1 MKRQVL
7 ALALLAIGLLA
18 STPVDKF
25 NHPTPVFGSGGPAQP
40 SPGRKVIFIQGIDSS
55 GLPSP
60 TNPDCQSQERNTQRL
75 WNVICSLREVLH
87 GVVLPEDIIWL
98 SYKSGDQGYYD
109 TENNTLPNDQ
119 WNDTCDGVATAA
131 EELDRLIRK
140 FPNTTF
146 DIVGHSL
153 GGLVAAYWVSGGAE
167 DQQWLSENP
176 PFLKNSIH
184 SIITL
189 DSPLNDTERGFFRV
203 TRCGVPFEDKEDV
216 LALEPLPGAIILECK
231 PHPDPDTEQS
241 WADLTG
247 CDPAV
252 TNKITD
258 ADATGSIIVTRFVDI

>member
-87 GVVLPEDIIWL
+87 GAILPEDIIWL

-109 TENNTLPNDQ
+109 TENYTLPNYQ

-153 GGLVAAYWVSGGAE
+153 GGW
-167 DQQWLSENP
+167 
-176 PFLKNSIH
+176 
-184 SIITL
+184 
-189 DSPLNDTERGFFRV
+189 
-203 TRCGVPFEDKEDV
+203 
-216 LALEPLPGAIILECK
+216 
-231 PHPDPDTEQS
+231 
-241 WADLTG
+241 
-247 CDPAV
+247 
-252 TNKITD
+252 
-258 ADATGSIIVTRFVDI
+258 